1 MGILVSKVL
10 GVTAAAYGDIF
21 CARKPQ
27 ILFYYDV
34 IWKGKIHI
42 STDAELR
49 SSEDLTRH
57 QSTQFTIWSSKGGKK
72 V

>member
-1 MGILVSKVL
+1 MRTNFFWVQLIKYVMGILVSKVL

-34 IWKGKIHI
+34 I
-42 STDAELR
+42 
-49 SSEDLTRH
+49 
-57 QSTQFTIWSSKGGKK
+57 
-72 V
+72 